1 MNIGL
6 SNEEREAVGM
16 DLGIDNV
23 IFGGTR
29 RAKRAK
35 NAEIW
40 GLSAQ

>member
-16 DLGIDNV
+16 D
-23 IFGGTR
+23 FGDRRRNFWGTR
-29 RAKRAK
+29 GQKRR
-35 NAEIW
+35 NL